1 MAGPSA
7 SAKFW
12 MLLCDRYK
20 GERDDLRART
30 RRIRNY
36 QYRLSELELTPT
48 EDDFDV
54 VIGIMTGRIDRA
66 PTFTSQLVAARRQ
79 AQRQQQLKERCTC
92 PEFTT

>member
-1 MAGPSA
+1 MAGPSS

-20 GERDDLRART
+20 GERDDMRARI
-30 RRIRNY
+30 RRIRTY
-36 QYRLSELELTPT
+36 QYRLSELELIPN

-66 PTFTSQLVAARRQ
+66 PTFTSQLVADRRQ
-79 AQRQQQLKERCTC
+79 AQRQHQLKERCTC
-92 PEFTT
+92 PEFTI